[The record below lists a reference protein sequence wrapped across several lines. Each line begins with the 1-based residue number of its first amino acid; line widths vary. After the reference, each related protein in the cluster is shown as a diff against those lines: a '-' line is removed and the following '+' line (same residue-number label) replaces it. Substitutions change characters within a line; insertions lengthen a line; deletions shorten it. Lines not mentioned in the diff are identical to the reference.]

1 MIKATSNSKP
11 KAIEVRKLQ
20 TVAQKEQEK
29 SQARNKEALRSYNA
43 ERDKELK
50 RQQARD
56 AGVKG
61 ARRKKAQD
69 SDDEDDVDE
78 VILEDDDTEVV
89 LEDDA
94 TEVILEDDDTDGS
107 TVLSNDDNAGSFGDV
122 SCETELKSK
131 GSKEEEHDQKGKR
144 SMVAGGETIIKKKMR
159 KYPSM
164 EDAEYIERIIGHKH
178 DLKNGR
184 KLKARWDNGYV
195 GWHYYDTVVLDEY
208 TLVKEYILKQKLDQK
223 GWTLP
228 TKEDAKKIVEILDDR
243 LVEGVPELECVYDN
257 GFREWQERRLVEKKY
272 RKLVKEYFEE

>member
-1 MIKATSNSKP
+1 
-11 KAIEVRKLQ
+11 
-20 TVAQKEQEK
+20 
-29 SQARNKEALRSYNA
+29 
-43 ERDKELK
+43 
-50 RQQARD
+50 
-56 AGVKG
+56 
-61 ARRKKAQD
+61 
-69 SDDEDDVDE
+69 
-78 VILEDDDTEVV
+78 
-89 LEDDA
+89 
-94 TEVILEDDDTDGS
+94 
-107 TVLSNDDNAGSFGDV
+107 
-122 SCETELKSK
+122 
-131 GSKEEEHDQKGKR
+131 
-144 SMVAGGETIIKKKMR
+144 
-159 KYPSM
+159 M